1 MSTELISQP
10 RFDLINSDSMLSLSK
25 DLSKLIKEKGLSS
38 NIQGKQF
45 VNVEGWQF
53 AGASLGLMPIITETT
68 DLTRRG
74 TEPGQVEIKYMAKCE
89 VRNITTGQLVATG
102 VAICSNFEHS
112 KKRFDEYAILSM
124 AQTRAIGKAYRN
136 LLAWLMKAAGF
147 EATPAEEMDFITPEA
162 SKKPS
167 QQYKEVSIKVPSEPE
182 NLNVKEVFAE
192 IIEEQEVDLDALKM
206 EIAGCKKVKDLT
218 DIYFTHRQLFD
229 SDPLLLKLMSMKK
242 ESLTKTK

>member
-1 MSTELISQP
+1 
-10 RFDLINSDSMLSLSK
+10 MLNLSK
-25 DLSKLIKEKGLSS
+25 DLAKLIKEKGLSS

-89 VRNITTGQLVATG
+89 VRNINTGQLVATG

-147 EATPAEEMDFITPEA
+147 EATPAEEMDFAVDTP
-162 SKKPS
+162 KKPS
-167 QQYKEVSIKVPSEPE
+167 QTVQEVV
-182 NLNVKEVFAE
+182 AE
-192 IIEEQEVDLDALKM
+192 IVEEEEIDIDAIKM
-206 EIAGCKKVKDLT
+206 EIAKCTKVKQLT
-218 DIYFTHRQLFD
+218 DLYFGYKQLFD
-229 SDPLLLKLMSMKK
+229 SNETLKKLLSMKK
-242 ESLTKTK
+242 ENLSK